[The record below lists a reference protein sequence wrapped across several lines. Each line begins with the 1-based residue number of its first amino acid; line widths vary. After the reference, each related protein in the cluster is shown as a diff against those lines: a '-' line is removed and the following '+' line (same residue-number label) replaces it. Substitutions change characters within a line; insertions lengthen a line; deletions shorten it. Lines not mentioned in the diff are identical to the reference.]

1 MKFEL
6 STSGMFYSD
15 KEQVEGLKELGFTFE
30 PSRSFTKRD
39 RGVDDY
45 VISGEPT
52 IEIETLEELVAFS
65 ERWGEIIVEK
75 DSIEIYDNYRK

>member
-1 MKFEL
+1 MKFDL

-15 KEQVEGLKELGFTFE
+15 KEQMEGLKELGFTFE

-52 IEIETLEELVAFS
+52 IEIETLEDLAKFAKK
-65 ERWGEIIVEK
+65 WGEVILWE
-75 DSIEIYDNYRK
+75 DSIEIYDNYRE